1 MGSFWYGR
9 CHPIHTQGCHDRC
22 SRPPVGRGWRDYLQ
36 GLVEG
41 QEVQVSRIGRLP
53 VDVPAGVQVNVQGSN
68 VHIKGPK
75 GELQRTFSSLIGI
88 ALEKNQ
94 VVITRGSDGPEERA
108 LHGTTRA
115 VIANMVHG
123 VSAGFVVVLEIEGV
137 GYRSEMDGKTLV
149 LHVGYS
155 HPVRMEPPAG
165 ISFEVELKT
174 RQIKVL
180 GYDREVVGQTAA
192 EIRRVRPP
200 EPYHGKG
207 IRYAGEKI
215 RRKAGKAGKGAK

>member
-1 MGSFWYGR
+1 M
-9 CHPIHTQGCHDRC
+9 
-22 SRPPVGRGWRDYLQ
+22 
-36 GLVEG
+36 
-41 QEVQVSRIGRLP
+41 SRIGRLP
-53 VDVPAGVQVNVQGSN
+53 VDVPGSVQVNVQGSN

-75 GELQRTFSSLIGI
+75 GELKRTFSSLIGI
-88 ALEKNQ
+88 ALENGQ
-94 VVITRGSDGPEERA
+94 VIVTRKSDNPEERA

-123 VSAGFVVVLEIEGV
+123 VSTGFEVALQVEGV
-137 GYRSEMDGKTLV
+137 GYRPEMEGKTLV

-155 HPVRMEPPAG
+155 HPVKMEPPAG
-165 ISFEVELKT
+165 ISFEVDQKA

-180 GYDREVVGQTAA
+180 GFDREVVGQTAS
-192 EIRRVRPP
+192 EIRGVRPP

-207 IRYAGEKI
+207 IRYSGEKV

>member
-1 MGSFWYGR
+1 M
-9 CHPIHTQGCHDRC
+9 
-22 SRPPVGRGWRDYLQ
+22 
-36 GLVEG
+36 
-41 QEVQVSRIGRLP
+41 SRIGRLP
-53 VDVPAGVQVNVQGSN
+53 VDVPAGVQVDVQGSN
-68 VHIKGPK
+68 VQIKGPK
-75 GELQRTFSSLIGI
+75 GELQRTFSSLIDI
-88 ALEKNQ
+88 ALENNQ
-94 VVITRGSDGPEERA
+94 VVVSRNSDNPEERA

-123 VSAGFVVVLEIEGV
+123 VSIGFETVLEVEGV

-155 HPVRMEPPAG
+155 HPVRVEAPDG
-165 ISFEVELKT
+165 ISFESDQKT

-180 GYDREVVGQTAA
+180 GFDREAVGQTAA

-207 IRYAGEKI
+207 IRYLGEKI